1 VVGRATAW
9 RQRVADPL
17 VITLAVAMVAA
28 MSALAW
34 ILLTRGETGSAPQP
48 RARFTLD
55 LPPGASLNIDG
66 PGNSLALSP
75 DGSRL
80 AYVGGPSARLFV
92 RHLDSLTPQPLA
104 GTEQANNPVFSPDG
118 RWIAFFSRRGIER
131 LPVGGGPVTTIA
143 NGATRFVW
151 APDGSFIF
159 TRSVGGF
166 LTGLRRLSPDG
177 RVEEITAPDSGLESI
192 NGSPTLLPDGRTV
205 LFTAASRDGDLALA
219 GVRLGN
225 RRVVPLGPGSSAT
238 YLAGGF
244 LLFSRRDGSV
254 AAVRFDPER
263 LRVIGE
269 PVKVLD
275 DVATKPGGVPL
286 LTVAPNGTMVY
297 LPGIIGTQLIAIDRR
312 GSARALLP
320 DVQNYA
326 SPRVSPDGR
335 RIAVSIGQPPYIS
348 DIWIYDIGSGTL
360 TRLTTGG
367 TNDAPEWTPD
377 GRRIAWT
384 SVGRGRQ
391 GIWWRAWDASTPAE
405 LLVPGGR
412 GPKFAPSGNAV
423 LANFDAPNGTE
434 VRMIPL
440 PFDLRRPGKVVLPAA
455 REDRHYRVS
464 PDGRWLA
471 YVSDESGVGEVY
483 VQPFPDPGGRT
494 QISVGG
500 GIVPTWAPSGNE
512 IYYVRS
518 GCCMI
523 AARIANTPDLTV
535 VRRDTLFP
543 IRGASHPVLRGR
555 SAYDVTPDG
564 NHFIMVRVFANI
576 GLPVVV
582 FGWADEVRA
591 RVAAGGR

>member
-1 VVGRATAW
+1 VEKV
-9 RQRVADPL
+9 P
-17 VITLAVAMVAA
+17 
-28 MSALAW
+28 
-34 ILLTRGETGSAPQP
+34 
-48 RARFTLD
+48 
-55 LPPGASLNIDG
+55 AS
-66 PGNSLALSP
+66 
-75 DGSRL
+75 
-80 AYVGGPSARLFV
+80 
-92 RHLDSLTPQPLA
+92 
-104 GTEQANNPVFSPDG
+104 
-118 RWIAFFSRRGIER
+118 
-131 LPVGGGPVTTIA
+131 GGPVTTIV
-143 NGATRFVW
+143 NGATRFAW
-151 APDGSFIF
+151 GPDGFLIF

-166 LTGLRRLSPDG
+166 LTGLRRLSADG
-177 RVEEITAPDSGLESI
+177 RGVEEITAPDSGLESI
-192 NGSPTLLPDGRTV
+192 HGSPTLLPDGKTV
-205 LFTAASRDGDLALA
+205 LFTAASRDGNLTLAA
-219 GVRLGN
+219 VRLGD
-225 RRVVPLGPGSSAT
+225 RRVMPLGVAGGSAT
-238 YLAGGF
+238 YLAGGY

-254 AAVRFDPER
+254 AAVRFDPQR

-297 LPGIIGTQLIAIDRR
+297 VPGIIGTQLIEIDRR

-348 DIWIYDIGSGTL
+348 DIWVYDIGSGTL
-360 TRLTTGG
+360 TRLTTSG
-367 TNDAPEWTPD
+367 TNDGPEWTPD

-384 SVGRGRQ
+384 SVGRGRE

-405 LLVPGGR
+405 LLLPDGR
-412 GPKFAPSGNAV
+412 GAKFAPSGDVV

-434 VRMIPL
+434 VRMMSV
-440 PFDLRRPGKVVLPAA
+440 PFDSSRPGRVVLPAA
-455 REDRHYRVS
+455 AGDRHYRVS

-471 YVSDESGVGEVY
+471 YVSDETGMGEVY
-483 VQPFPDPGGRT
+483 VQPFPGPGGRF

-512 IYYVRS
+512 LYYVSS

-523 AARIANTPDLTV
+523 SARIVNTPDLTV

-555 SAYDVTPDG
+555 SAYDLTPDG

-591 RVAAGGR
+591 RVAASGR